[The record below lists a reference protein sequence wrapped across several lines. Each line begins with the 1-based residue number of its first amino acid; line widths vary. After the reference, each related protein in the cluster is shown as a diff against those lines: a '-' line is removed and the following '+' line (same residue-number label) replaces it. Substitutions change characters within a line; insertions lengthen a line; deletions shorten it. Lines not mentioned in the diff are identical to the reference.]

1 MRAYLETRRENLR
14 RVDLDVAS
22 FMIVTAAE
30 AIIHEACRTHP
41 EYLEDDRL
49 VDELA
54 NMFLRYVR
62 KDE

>member
-1 MRAYLETRRENLR
+1 M
-14 RVDLDVAS
+14 AS